1 MSRQSDFNK
10 KDLKEK
16 FEILLDEDSQLRKWN
31 EGILIKS
38 LILLPIIIFIIGLF
52 LVNRPGNLTDLLII
66 FLYPLALIFIA
77 LVILFVMRSN
87 LK

>member
-1 MSRQSDFNK
+1 MSEQSDFDNESL
-10 KDLKEK
+10 KDK
-16 FEILLDEDSQLRKWN
+16 FKILLDEDTQTRKWN

-38 LILLPIIIFIIGLF
+38 LILLPLIIFLIGLF
-52 LVNRPGNLTDLLII
+52 LINRPGNLTDLLII

>member
-1 MSRQSDFNK
+1 MGKHSDFND

-16 FEILLDEDSQLRKWN
+16 FKILLNEDTQIRKWN

-38 LILLPIIIFIIGLF
+38 LILIPIIIFIIGLF
-52 LVNRPGNLTDLLII
+52 LVNSPGNLTELLII

>member
-1 MSRQSDFNK
+1 MGKHSDFND

-16 FEILLDEDSQLRKWN
+16 FKILLNEDTQIKKWN
-31 EGILIKS
+31 EAILIKS
-38 LILLPIIIFIIGLF
+38 LILIPLIIFIIGLF
-52 LVNRPGNLTDLLII
+52 LVNRPGNPTDLLII